1 MTRLLYCI
9 GAAGFRQL
17 AGSKGKSGR
26 SVFWGV
32 QSRITEFSV
41 NSSDTVSA
49 MAAPSA
55 ADTGGETAALRSLV
69 LVGLMGAGKS
79 SVGRRL
85 AARLGFDFI
94 DADTEIEKAAGATI
108 PEIFAEHGE
117 AAFREGERKV
127 IARLLDQPR
136 IVLATGGGAFM
147 NAETRAR
154 IRERSHSIWIKAS
167 LDVLAKRCA
176 RRSNRPLLANGDL
189 RGTLDRL
196 MRERYPVYAEAEFS
210 VTSLDGPHEAVVEEI
225 LHVLPDAYRRAAETI
240 GLTE

>member
-1 MTRLLYCI
+1 MT
-9 GAAGFRQL
+9 
-17 AGSKGKSGR
+17 S
-26 SVFWGV
+26 
-32 QSRITEFSV
+32 T
-41 NSSDTVSA
+41 DTVSA
-49 MAAPSA
+49 MAAASA
-55 ADTGGETAALRSLV
+55 AADMAGEAALRSLV

-85 AARLGFDFI
+85 ATRLGFDFI

-127 IARLLDQPR
+127 ISRLLDQPR

-154 IRERSHSIWIKAS
+154 IRERGHSIWIKAS

-176 RRSNRPLLANGDL
+176 RRTNRPLLANGDL

-196 MRERYPVYAEAEFS
+196 MRERYPVYAEAEFT
-210 VTSLDGPHEAVVEEI
+210 VTSHDGPHEAVVEEI
-225 LHVLPDAYRRAAETI
+225 LQVLPDGYRQAAQKI
-240 GLTE
+240 GPSE

>member
-1 MTRLLYCI
+1 M
-9 GAAGFRQL
+9 
-17 AGSKGKSGR
+17 
-26 SVFWGV
+26 
-32 QSRITEFSV
+32 
-41 NSSDTVSA
+41 SSTDTDSA
-49 MAAPSA
+49 LAAPSA
-55 ADTGGETAALRSLV
+55 AADVDANGVTGALRSLV

-85 AARLGFDFI
+85 ATRLGFNFI

-117 AAFREGERKV
+117 AAFRDGERKV

-147 NAETRAR
+147 NGETRSR

-189 RGTLDRL
+189 RSTLDRL
-196 MRERYPVYAEAEFS
+196 MRERYPVYAEAEFT

-225 LHVLPDAYRRAAETI
+225 LQVLPEAYRQAAHFADDGRMGPIE
-240 GLTE
+240 

>member
-1 MTRLLYCI
+1 MTE
-9 GAAGFRQL
+9 
-17 AGSKGKSGR
+17 S
-26 SVFWGV
+26 SV
-32 QSRITEFSV
+32 
-41 NSSDTVSA
+41 SSTDTVSA
-49 MAAPSA
+49 LAAPSA
-55 ADTGGETAALRSLV
+55 AADVAGGGTAALRSLV

-85 AARLGFDFI
+85 ASRLGFDFI

-117 AAFREGERKV
+117 SAFREGERKV

-154 IRERSHSIWIKAS
+154 IRERGHSIWIKAS
-167 LDVLAKRCA
+167 LDVLTKRCA

-196 MRERYPVYAEAEFS
+196 MRERYPVYAEAEFT

-225 LHVLPDAYRRAAETI
+225 LQALPEPYRRAADKI
-240 GLTE
+240 GPSE